1 MVQYDK
7 DEGTAALDHR
17 VPFSRL
23 MAFDFYDIGYQAG
36 YVMHIY
42 IAGTRLKCAYPCQT
56 YFLLNIY

>member
-7 DEGTAALDHR
+7 DERTAVSDHP

-42 IAGTRLKCAYPCQT
+42 VQAPGLNVHIHIAYICSY
-56 YFLLNIY
+56 